1 MAVRYYDDIL
11 VAKLKRWM
19 PEASNLRVLRPDE
32 TKRLFELNAD
42 DSQDAPL
49 QLPCLAVSR
58 NNDIELILNI
68 KNPKSYA
75 GIKLAQDNTSTKLL
89 NAIPIRLQYQLD
101 IYTKTEIE
109 ADEYIRQLLF
119 KLINNPVIKIVIPYN
134 GTEVEQIANIRVLS
148 TISDTSSIS
157 ERLFPGQFTRWTI
170 QLEIQDAHLYDIP
183 YRKNWHLYIT
193 DDEIL
198 DQSEVCVLE
207 LAENFNDQD
216 PNVEP
221 ISVQFKKQN

>member
-42 DSQDAPL
+42 DSLDTPL

-193 DDEIL
+193 EDEFL
-198 DQSEVCVLE
+198 DHTELSALE

-216 PNVEP
+216 PNIEP